1 MFKPG
6 VTGALRR
13 QKLFLIRELQ
23 KLSQRLT

>member
-1 MFKPG
+1 MFKPN
-6 VTGALRR
+6 VIGALRG